1 MGHMKYRR
9 SEAMSMFQWL
19 IYSSNKKWMFLSSK
33 STQWAPFPRPK
44 SINHT
49 RWITILNKP
58 SNRVNQLLT
67 NQLLNSN
74 QLQAVRLWTLKS
86 STIMTTKTQLSMS
99 TSQSPFHQRAG
110 HDVSFFAFVWKKK
123 GRKKTSGMNLH
134 IKKPGNQVGHLV
146 WLSRGGGGGACPNQP
161 NTFRALISLTP
172 LFTAVINGI
181 TRVRVFM
188 SIVYNIKGGARLAPE
203 MYQCFT
209 GWPLERG

>member
-1 MGHMKYRR
+1 MAHLQQQQEM
-9 SEAMSMFQWL
+9 
-19 IYSSNKKWMFLSSK
+19 NV
-33 STQWAPFPRPK
+33 PK
-44 SINHT
+44 
-49 RWITILNKP
+49 LE
-58 SNRVNQLLT
+58 VD
-67 NQLLNSN
+67 
-74 QLQAVRLWTLKS
+74 
-86 STIMTTKTQLSMS
+86 SMS
-99 TSQSPFHQRAG
+99 AVPTSQVDQSHQMNYHPQQAQQPGQPAPQQQQPAPSSETMNIKKFYDNDDEDTVIDEHFTKSFSPESRARCK
-110 HDVSFFAFVWKKK
+110 FFAFVWKK
-123 GRKKTSGMNLH
+123 GPKKTSGMNLH

-188 SIVYNIKGGARLAPE
+188 SIVYNIKGGARLTPE